1 MIIHSA
7 SQLLT
12 LQGGPQRG
20 RLLGSLGLLEDGA
33 VLVRDEEI
41 QAVGPSR
48 DLLAAYPDEPRLDAN
63 GCAVLP
69 GFVDP
74 HTHII
79 WAGERALEFEQKMA
93 GATYL
98 EILKSGGGI
107 LSTVRQTRQAS
118 LERLMDET
126 RPRLHSMFAHGTT
139 TAEAKSGYGLQ
150 TETEL
155 RLLEAILKL
164 SKEGPLELLPTFLGA
179 HAVPPEYKD
188 DPQAYT
194 DLLCSVMLPAVKAW
208 WAKQVSLRG
217 SSSRAAAY
225 RDPKQSPGDMSLRG
239 VALPP
244 KQSPNSKVSL
254 RDRRSLPVEAIPSQ
268 DREIASPLKEH
279 QRLAMTYTLPF
290 VDVFCETGAFDLAQ
304 SRQILVKARELGFPL
319 KIHAD
324 EFDNLG
330 GASLAAELGAVS
342 ADHLVK
348 TSDEDIAALAKSD
361 TVAVALPCTPF
372 GLAEDEYTPARK
384 ILAAD
389 GLLALATD
397 CNPGTAWCESMQ
409 FVIALAC
416 RRLKLTPA
424 QAIAAVTIN
433 AAHAVRRLDRIG
445 SIEPGKQADLLVLS
459 VPDYRQLGYRFG
471 TNLVRQV
478 IKRGRVY
485 RVEGGVSLQE
495 VGHER

>member
-1 MIIHSA
+1 MLIHSA

-20 RLLGSLGLLEDGA
+20 HALGSLGLLEDGA
-33 VLVRDEEI
+33 VLVRDGEF
-41 QAVGPSR
+41 QAVGSTR
-48 DLLAAYPDEPRLDAN
+48 ELLADYPAEPRLDAG

-74 HTHII
+74 HTHVI
-79 WAGERALEFEQKMA
+79 WAGERAAEFGLKMA

-118 LERLMDET
+118 LETLMDET
-126 RPRLHSMFAHGTT
+126 RPRLHAMFALGTT
-139 TAEAKSGYGLQ
+139 SAEAKSGYGLE
-150 TETEL
+150 TGTEL
-155 RLLEAILKL
+155 RLLETILKL
-164 SKEGPLELLPTFLGA
+164 NEEGPLELAPTFLGA
-179 HAVPPEYKD
+179 HAIPPEYKE
-188 DPQAYT
+188 DPQGYT
-194 DLLCSVMLPAVKAW
+194 DHLCSVMLPAVKAW
-208 WAKQVSLRG
+208 WEEYHEMSLRG
-217 SSSRAAAY
+217 SSSRIAAY
-225 RDPKQSPGDMSLRG
+225 RDPKQSPGTASMRG
-239 VALPP
+239 PVSSQPQAISSP
-244 KQSPNSKVSL
+244 KEEMAS
-254 RDRRSLPVEAIPSQ
+254 SQ
-268 DREIASPLKEH
+268 KTL
-279 QRLAMTYTLPF
+279 LATTNTLPF

-304 SRQILVKARELGFPL
+304 TRQILEKAKELGFPL
-319 KIHAD
+319 KLHAD

-342 ADHLVK
+342 ADHLVR
-348 TSDEDIAALAKSD
+348 TSERDITALAKSG

-372 GLAEDEYTPARK
+372 GLAEDEYTPTQK

-424 QAIAAVTIN
+424 QAIAAATIN
-433 AAHAVRRLDRIG
+433 AAHAIRRAGRIG

-471 TNLVRQV
+471 TNLVKRV
-478 IKRGRVY
+478 IKRGKVY
-485 RVEGGVSLQE
+485 TVKSGYSLQE
-495 VGHER
+495 IEHEH